1 MPHEA
6 RVLFSSVGSGL
17 GNVGQASYA
26 SANAF
31 LDALG
36 ERVSLMRACNDDE
49 YLLGI
54 EHRADVRVHVAHRRV
69 VAATPNLRDHLPH
82 ATLLLM
88 LPTGPQT
95 VSCRYLGDGLSRAE
109 LLVLRRQ
116 VPHLV
121 VAVPAVHPRHLR
133 SRGRRG
139 PVRRKLDLLLFP
151 TDLAGTS
158 SSQKEGRRS

>member
-1 MPHEA
+1 MLLIASLVREEA
-6 RVLFSSVGSGL
+6 
-17 GNVGQASYA
+17 
-26 SANAF
+26 
-31 LDALG
+31 
-36 ERVSLMRACNDDE
+36 DDGVVRE
-49 YLLGI
+49 AEAVEGI

-82 ATLLLM
+82 ATLLSM

-121 VAVPAVHPRHLR
+121 IAVPAVHPRHLR

-139 PVRRKLDLLLFP
+139 PVRRKFDLLLLA